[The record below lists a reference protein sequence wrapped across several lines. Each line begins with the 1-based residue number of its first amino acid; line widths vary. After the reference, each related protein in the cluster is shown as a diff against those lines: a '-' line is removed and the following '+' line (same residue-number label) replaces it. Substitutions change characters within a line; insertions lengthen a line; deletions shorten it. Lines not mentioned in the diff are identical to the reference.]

1 MKEEN
6 RTTPDLQK
14 RFGDACEIRSAEVR
28 AASDGELV
36 VEGYAAVFE
45 QETDLGIFRE
55 KIARGAF
62 DNVLENDVRLLLN
75 HDGAPYARTTNGT
88 LELSVDEYGLKYR
101 ATLLDTQAGRDL
113 YKSIERGDISQSSFA
128 FTIAKQSWSEDR
140 QQRTVES
147 VGSLL
152 DVSAVTYPAYNAA
165 SVQARNAAQEARKT
179 EETGVDLGEDTKN
192 EAEARKTLQNEENIN
207 SKRHKFDDSKNKKKM
222 TMHDLKGQRAAYYEE
237 FVAIGANCETEGRNM
252 TEAEQERADKLDE
265 MIQDL
270 DVKIRHKQRE
280 QEMVKRLAGAT
291 SVNENEAKEIRS
303 MNHRFSLSR
312 AIQQAAN
319 GRVEG
324 VEGEWA
330 TEAQREM
337 RNMGKQPQGQIGIPS
352 VAFRAGAA
360 DNFQAGSGDGSGFVA
375 TDVPFSIEALREP
388 TFLQTLGVQVINAT
402 GDLKFPRISNPALA
416 VEKTEVA
423 ASTAAGLE
431 LDEVTM
437 SPTRVTTKTTYSKQL
452 ILQGG
457 AEVDR
462 LISGDIQQEM
472 GAFIDRAGFAAILA
486 STEVNDKSTAGT
498 GTANGTTFDAS
509 LAIAMETAVLAAE
522 GNLQGASYVM
532 SPYAYQLAKTLPMIA
547 NIKALFDNGQ
557 FNGYAARAT
566 AHVANTSANE
576 GQVIFGN
583 FNQGLLLAYFG
594 GIDLLVDPF
603 SSAANAQV
611 TLHVN
616 RYFDVAVRQ
625 GGAFSIC
632 TDVVA

>member
-1 MKEEN
+1 MEKTEL
-6 RTTPDLQK
+6 TTSELQK
-14 RFGDACEIRSAEVR
+14 RFGDKCEIRSSEVR
-28 AASDGELV
+28 AAKDGELV

-45 QETDLGIFRE
+45 QETNLGIFRE

-75 HDGAPYARTTNGT
+75 HDGAPFARTTNGT
-88 LELSVDEYGLKYR
+88 LELSVDEVGLKYR
-101 ATLLDTQAGRDL
+101 AQLIDTQAGRDL
-113 YKSIERGDISQSSFA
+113 HKSIQRGDISQSSFA
-128 FTIAKQSWSEDR
+128 FTIEEQSWSDDK
-140 QQRTVES
+140 QQRTVEK

-152 DVSAVTYPAYNAA
+152 DVSAVTYPAYNQA
-165 SVQARNAAQEARKT
+165 SVFARNAAQRALETQEQVSDTAEDMESAPEAPKT
-179 EETGVDLGEDTKN
+179 
-192 EAEARKTLQNEENIN
+192 RQNENLK
-207 SKRHKFDDSKNKKKM
+207 SAKFGDNKNTKKM
-222 TMHDLKGQRAAYYEE
+222 TMHDMKGQRAAYYEE
-237 FVAIGANCETEGRNM
+237 FVAIGANCETEGRSM

-280 QEMVKRLAGAT
+280 QEMVSRLAGAPVGK
-291 SVNENEAKEIRS
+291 SEEKEIRS

-312 AIQQAAN
+312 AIKQATEQ
-319 GRVEG
+319 RMEG
-324 VEGEWA
+324 VEAEWA
-330 TEAQREM
+330 AEAQREM
-337 RNMGKQPQGQIGIPS
+337 RGFGKQPQGQIGIPS
-352 VAFRAGAA
+352 IAFRAGAA

-388 TFLQTLGVQVINAT
+388 TFLQQLGVQAINAT

-416 VEKTEVA
+416 VEKTEIA
-423 ASTAAGLE
+423 ASTGSGME
-431 LDEVTM
+431 LDEVSM
-437 SPTRVTTKTTYSKQL
+437 SPTRVTTQTTYSKQV

-472 GAFIDRAGFAAILA
+472 SAFIDRAGFAAILA
-486 STEVNDKSTAGT
+486 STEVNDQSTSGT

-522 GNLQGASYVM
+522 GDLSGANYVM
-532 SPYAYQLAKTLPMIA
+532 SPYAYQLSKTLPLISG
-547 NIKALFDNGQ
+547 IKALFENGQ

-566 AHVANTSANE
+566 AHVANTSAAE

-583 FNQGLLLAYFG
+583 FRQGLLLAYFG
-594 GIDLLVDPF
+594 GVDLLVDPF